1 MSQPDQ
7 QVTDLNEQINKLESL
22 RQLLGDAVV
31 DAKRAEL
38 QAQINSISGGVS
50 IAAVTASIGRDVVG
64 RDKIASASVGGNN
77 AGVVLVDSNVSSIIV
92 GADREAPE
100 KLLQAYYRSL
110 AAECR
115 RLPLGVIDKE
125 FVRTSGEQMIPLPD
139 IYIDLDVIEPI
150 HDADSERAWAARL
163 SRGEGRQRTSLLDTL
178 ADADNIWAVLL
189 GDPGSGKTTFI
200 NYLAYLV
207 INNPA
212 ALPKSLR
219 NLLPVRLILREAAAR
234 HIAAD
239 VEKGTAHMLW
249 DALQDDITIRLGE
262 AAAQRLLPY
271 LQDRLL
277 NEGGLILLDG
287 LDEVPEAQQR
297 RKTLL
302 EAVRELAGLLPRDRS
317 RILVTA
323 RPYAYA
329 DRKWHLDDFSI
340 LALAPFN
347 EHQVERFITRWY
359 QAVRLST
366 GWNQETAHD
375 KGRRLFL
382 VLKERPY
389 LADLASRPLLLT
401 LMATL
406 HSSWG
411 QLPEDRADLYEETVK
426 LLLGRWQR
434 AREVKGPGGELV
446 VEPGI
451 TQTLR
456 AGEERIRTALEA
468 LAFAVHDRQR
478 KELVR
483 DEEPADISEGE
494 VLVAFKS
501 LLRNIDPEAL
511 LHYLKDR
518 AGLLI
523 ARRNGV
529 YTFPHRSFQEYL
541 AACHLANQPQFAE
554 RMQQLLQE
562 DARWWQEVFL
572 LGVGKAKQGGLSSAT
587 SMIGVL
593 LPESPDD
600 VNGEIGER
608 QLQIATLVG
617 MALVELRLTDKADG
631 LPHYEAIIRRTRR
644 WLLRI
649 VEQGSLSPRERSEAG
664 DALARLGDPRF
675 DAEFL
680 YLPRQYQGKPEPF
693 WGFVEVPAGPFF
705 MGARRRNTNYLA
717 DREQPI
723 GSSRKMDFDYTYW
736 IARYPITTGQYR
748 IFIKSGGYEDRGL
761 WTPEGWAWRTGEWDR
776 SVDEGA
782 LLEWLKRRPPDMR
795 QRPLLWDEQSHYL
808 NRPVIGVSWFEAT
821 AYCRWLDTQLRAS
834 VVGGQRTFVIPDD
847 YVLPNGFVLRLPTEA
862 EWEKAARSASDGRYP
877 WGNAAWDEDRANIG
891 ESRIGHPTP
900 VGMYPQGGTPWGVHD
915 FSGNVWEWTLSLYE
929 PYPYQ
934 AGVRS
939 DEPGDQARV
948 VRGGSWVTNYKYA
961 YATSRLQS
969 IPGGLDND
977 VGFRPVI
984 SIASIET

>member
-1 MSQPDQ
+1 M
-7 QVTDLNEQINKLESL
+7 
-22 RQLLGDAVV
+22 
-31 DAKRAEL
+31 
-38 QAQINSISGGVS
+38 
-50 IAAVTASIGRDVVG
+50 
-64 RDKIASASVGGNN
+64 
-77 AGVVLVDSNVSSIIV
+77 
-92 GADREAPE
+92 
-100 KLLQAYYRSL
+100 
-110 AAECR
+110 
-115 RLPLGVIDKE
+115 GVIDKE

-139 IYIDLDVIEPI
+139 VYIDLDVIEPM
-150 HDADSERAWAARL
+150 HDENSERAWAARL
-163 SRGEGRQRTSLLDTL
+163 SRGEGRQRTGLLDTL
-178 ADADNIWAVLL
+178 ADADNTWAVLL

-212 ALPKSLR
+212 ALPKPLQ

-249 DALQDDITIRLGE
+249 NALEDDITVRLGE
-262 AAAQRLLPY
+262 GAARRLLPY
-271 LQDRLL
+271 FQDRLL
-277 NEGGLILLDG
+277 NQGGLILLDG

-302 EAVRELAGLLPRDRS
+302 EAVQELAGLLPRDRS

-329 DRKWHLDDFSI
+329 DRKWHLADFSI

-366 GWNQETAHD
+366 GWNEATAYD

-434 AREVKGPGGELV
+434 AREVKGPGGEPI

-456 AGEERIRTALEA
+456 VGEERIRTALEA

-541 AACHLANQPQFAE
+541 AACYLANQPQFAE

-587 SMIGVL
+587 AMISVL

-600 VNGEIGER
+600 VTGEISER
-608 QLQIATLVG
+608 QLTDRGVDRHGAGGTAAYRQGRGSATL
-617 MALVELRLTDKADG
+617 
-631 LPHYEAIIRRTRR
+631 
-644 WLLRI
+644 
-649 VEQGSLSPRERSEAG
+649 
-664 DALARLGDPRF
+664 
-675 DAEFL
+675 
-680 YLPRQYQGKPEPF
+680 
-693 WGFVEVPAGPFF
+693 
-705 MGARRRNTNYLA
+705 
-717 DREQPI
+717 
-723 GSSRKMDFDYTYW
+723 
-736 IARYPITTGQYR
+736 
-748 IFIKSGGYEDRGL
+748 
-761 WTPEGWAWRTGEWDR
+761 
-776 SVDEGA
+776 
-782 LLEWLKRRPPDMR
+782 
-795 QRPLLWDEQSHYL
+795 
-808 NRPVIGVSWFEAT
+808 
-821 AYCRWLDTQLRAS
+821 
-834 VVGGQRTFVIPDD
+834 
-847 YVLPNGFVLRLPTEA
+847 
-862 EWEKAARSASDGRYP
+862 
-877 WGNAAWDEDRANIG
+877 
-891 ESRIGHPTP
+891 
-900 VGMYPQGGTPWGVHD
+900 
-915 FSGNVWEWTLSLYE
+915 
-929 PYPYQ
+929 
-934 AGVRS
+934 
-939 DEPGDQARV
+939 
-948 VRGGSWVTNYKYA
+948 
-961 YATSRLQS
+961 
-969 IPGGLDND
+969 
-977 VGFRPVI
+977 
-984 SIASIET
+984 